1 MIALIQHKLR
11 NKMKFKRVLFISTLL
26 LSVFSLTSCR
36 VNWFDSHYD
45 VPWYVI
51 AIPTVII
58 VAIIFLI
65 AGKTIADKLYVCPK
79 CGQKFH
85 PSFWIAMFSLHIGS
99 DRCFKCPKC
108 GRKGFCPIARD
119 NEE

>member
-108 GRKGFCPIARD
+108 GRKGFCPVARD
-119 NEE
+119 QEE